1 MCQPRW
7 RGAAAGLLSF
17 SFGIQERGAGEQA
30 EMRGEE
36 RRRAGLWRVLVEP
49 GETQL
54 ICERAR
60 VAISPPDPGGRR
72 ILVSL
77 LGFFCLYY
85 KLLGFGTR
93 ATAEAKSPLPGAAGR
108 PLRGA
113 GTPRE
118 PPGPKLGAQ
127 EEPGLQDEHMSM
139 RGSSSLCTHWA
150 KPREPPLWSFCLV
163 PAEGSMAL
171 AALFVFLF
179 HLHGSRCDQ
188 DSPKTL
194 LWLFYFVSPLPFSFG
209 RVQTLLWSL
218 FCSGSLL
225 SWPGAC
231 GLVPTASLAAAPF
244 PFGFFC
250 SCWFHHSNHLC
261 HKTGAHWT
269 ISSP

>member
-1 MCQPRW
+1 MRPGCASPGGGELLLGCSPFPLASRSV
-7 RGAAAGLLSF
+7 GLASK
-17 SFGIQERGAGEQA
+17 R
-30 EMRGEE
+30 RGEE

-60 VAISPPDPGGRR
+60 VAISPLDPGGRR

-93 ATAEAKSPLPGAAGR
+93 ATAEAKPLLPGAAGR

-139 RGSSSLCTHWA
+139 RGFGSLCARRA
-150 KPREPPLWSFCLV
+150 KPREPPLWSSRLM

-171 AALFVFLF
+171 TALSAFPFQ
-179 HLHGSRCDQ
+179 LHSSCCDQ

-218 FCSGSLL
+218 FLFWFFALLAWSL
-225 SWPGAC
+225 WPGAYC
-231 GLVPTASLAAAPF
+231 FPGSSALPLWFLLQLLV
-244 PFGFFC
+244 
-250 SCWFHHSNHLC
+250 
-261 HKTGAHWT
+261 
-269 ISSP
+269 SPLKPPLSQNW